1 MKKLNI
7 VIFLLAAALAGNVV
21 ISQARAVS
29 SGDTSA
35 AQNSNTA
42 RKTKIGMKRAR
53 AIALNEVPGGRI
65 KSAELERENGNLIYS
80 FDIRVANGIKE
91 VQVEAYTGKV
101 LEVKDESA
109 VNEAAEKRN
118 DRKRTKP

>member
-1 MKKLNI
+1 
-7 VIFLLAAALAGNVV
+7 
-21 ISQARAVS
+21 
-29 SGDTSA
+29 
-35 AQNSNTA
+35 
-42 RKTKIGMKRAR
+42 
-53 AIALNEVPGGRI
+53 
-65 KSAELERENGNLIYS
+65 LERENGNLIYS